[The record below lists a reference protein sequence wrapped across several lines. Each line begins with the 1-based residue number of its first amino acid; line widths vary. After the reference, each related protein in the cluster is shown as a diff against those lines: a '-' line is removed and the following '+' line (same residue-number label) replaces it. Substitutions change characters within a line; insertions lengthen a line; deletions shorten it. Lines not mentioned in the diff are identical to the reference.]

1 MGPVSSI
8 LREADPALRPTV
20 AAAVRAA
27 IVPFHTP
34 EGVRLGS
41 AAWIVTALA
50 P

>member
-1 MGPVSSI
+1 MGPVSSA
-8 LREADPALRPTV
+8 LREADPALRPRV

-27 IVPFHTP
+27 IAPFHTP
-34 EGVRLGS
+34 EGVRLDS